1 MSCVGICFD
10 SLSMTRRS
18 NSLFV
23 QVFKCRCVWHLREF
37 LNKIHKLHINNS
49 SGMVFLWSTLQ
60 QSKASLYLNL
70 KRFAIKLPVHGA
82 RHSKRWG
89 GGARSN
95 CHAPNWSAVKKR
107 IFYRPKAHQRSS
119 FTLCRPQFQR
129 EEVWRPK
136 CSCTLLSMTWSYL
149 GISVRLSYGP
159 VMPGVRRSLRFSY
172 AGREDVCSVVRL
184 RRL

>member
-49 SGMVFLWSTLQ
+49 SDMVFLWSTLQ
-60 QSKASLYLNL
+60 QSKASFYLNL

-89 GGARSN
+89 GAATVTRPTGRQSKKEYFIDPRLTNAALSLSVDRNSSARRCGGQNVHVLS
-95 CHAPNWSAVKKR
+95 CLWREATWALVSVCLMVR
-107 IFYRPKAHQRSS
+107 
-119 FTLCRPQFQR
+119 LCR
-129 EEVWRPK
+129 V
-136 CSCTLLSMTWSYL
+136 
-149 GISVRLSYGP
+149 
-159 VMPGVRRSLRFSY
+159 
-172 AGREDVCSVVRL
+172 
-184 RRL
+184 